1 MMKKRSREE
10 LRELAQDLVQG
21 KITAEEYLEAI
32 LGDEPPEFEPLPV
45 EERAA
50 STVGLGAPDVSA
62 AQTAAPAQRRLTDA
76 EIDALARRAK
86 TLL

>member
-10 LRELAQDLVQG
+10 LRALAQDLVQG
-21 KITAEEYLEAI
+21 KITAEEYLEAV

-45 EERAA
+45 AERTAA
-50 STVGLGAPDVSA
+50 TPGLAAPEASA
-62 AQTAAPAQRRLTDA
+62 AQTAVPAQRRLTDA